1 MRRASGRDGS
11 FCSHGPLDVTCTE
24 DFSLEASSPPQVET
38 RRCKGTGVEEQS
50 PLDFVLWLLGNLFPL
65 LERIIWVYFAVLL
78 LFPTAEAKRGF
89 SCDPPPGDLRDLGS
103 TATETTAPHFILSI
117 QKSIK
122 ARLTCP
128 YQFMAPAASAL
139 AELCWTSL
147 YLKRSR
153 CRFAS
158 HTDGF
163 RLSSF
168 S

>member
-11 FCSHGPLDVTCTE
+11 FCSHGPLDATCTE

-38 RRCKGTGVEEQS
+38 EDVKGTGVEEQS

-65 LERIIWVYFAVLL
+65 LERIIWVYFPVPLL
-78 LFPTAEAKRGF
+78 CPTAEAKREF
-89 SCDPPPGDLRDLGS
+89 SCDPHQEISELLGVQPLRPQPHTSYSAPRSPSKPGL
-103 TATETTAPHFILSI
+103 LSPVRR
-117 QKSIK
+117 S
-122 ARLTCP
+122 P
-128 YQFMAPAASAL
+128 ASAL
-139 AELCWTSL
+139 VEPCCTSL
-147 YLKRSR
+147 RLKRSG